1 MGEPI
6 YRSLG
11 YETVYR
17 YSEFVRW
24 PKPPTI
30 S

>member
-11 YETVYR
+11 YETIYR
-17 YSEFVRW
+17 YSEYVRW
-24 PKPPTI
+24 PKPPGR